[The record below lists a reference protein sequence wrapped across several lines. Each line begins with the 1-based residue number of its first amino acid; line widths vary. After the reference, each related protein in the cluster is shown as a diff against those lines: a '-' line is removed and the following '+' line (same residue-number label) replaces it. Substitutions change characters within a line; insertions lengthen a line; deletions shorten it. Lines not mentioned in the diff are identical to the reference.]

1 MADLRTIL
9 GGLGYTDVVTLLNSG
24 NAVFDGASG
33 DDQAVAAKIEAAI
46 AAHHGF
52 EVRVAVRTALELDR
66 IIEANPLP
74 EALGDPSHL
83 LVAFQVTPMPED
95 RIDAFDPTPYGP
107 EVVRLGDG
115 VVYLWYREGI
125 GGSKLTVDVLEK
137 RLGAVV
143 TARNWN
149 TVTKLRTLASR

>member
-9 GGLGYTDVVTLLNSG
+9 AGLGFADVVTLLNSG

-33 DDQAVAAKIEAAI
+33 DDQADAAKIEAAI

-52 EVRVAVRTALELDR
+52 EVRVAVRTALELGQ

-74 EALGDPSHL
+74 EALDDPSHL
-83 LVAFQVTPMPED
+83 LVAFQMTAMPED
-95 RIDAFDPTPYGP
+95 RIDAFDPASFGP
-107 EVVRLGDG
+107 EIVRLGDG
-115 VVYLWYREGI
+115 VAYLWYREGI
-125 GGSKLTVDVLEK
+125 GESKLTIDVLEK

-149 TVTKLRTLASR
+149 TVTKLHALASR

>member
-1 MADLRTIL
+1 MADLRAIL
-9 GGLGYTDVVTLLNSG
+9 AGLGFTNVVTLLNSG
-24 NAVFDGASG
+24 NAVFDGATG
-33 DDQAVAAKIEAAI
+33 DDAAVAARIEAAI

-52 EVRVAVRTALELDR
+52 EVRVAVRTATELDR
-66 IIEANPLP
+66 VIEANPLP

-83 LVAFQVTPMPED
+83 LVAFQVTPMPKE
-95 RIDAFDPTPYGP
+95 RIDAVDPTTFGP

-125 GGSKLTVDVLEK
+125 GRSKLTVDVLEK
-137 RLGAVV
+137 RLGAIV

-149 TVTKLRTLASR
+149 TVTKLRALASR